1 MEPEIRRIKD
11 RKGNKRKRKQLL
23 ELERRWI
30 IHLCKSRECLIP
42 LILEKRKVLEVSKSS
57 AFGKLNFM
65 PNTINLL
72 LMFEVKSYN
81 EMWLGLKTV
90 KSILVGR
97 EKKVLMDI
105 QLCS

>member
-1 MEPEIRRIKD
+1 MEPEIWTIKD

-23 ELERRWI
+23 ELECRWI

-42 LILEKRKVLEVSKSS
+42 LIMEKRKILEVSKST

-65 PNTINLL
+65 PNTINL

-90 KSILVGR
+90 KILVGR
-97 EKKVLMDI
+97 KNKVLIDT
-105 QLCS
+105 QLRF